1 MRVVPNAT
9 ARALTAAMSLVLAC
23 AATTSAQIQASA
35 ATTAAP
41 QATQG
46 APVRALTVD
55 EAVRLALEQNV
66 SLQVERLN
74 PRIQDEIV
82 SQAQGAWAPSLFG
95 TTSFRD
101 ASNPPNSFL
110 SGSTDTLQTRL
121 LSAEAGIEARLPW
134 GSQYRVSFDTAR
146 STTNNEFS
154 NFNPELGGGLNLR
167 FIQPLLRDRQID
179 NPRQQLVVSKRN
191 REISDITLRGTVVST
206 IRTVKNAYWDLK
218 YAMANLEV
226 QRQSLDLARQT
237 LKDNRTRVEVG
248 TMAPIDIVEAESE
261 VARNEEAV
269 IVAEAGIK
277 QAEDALRALIFD
289 PATPAFWTMTL
300 DPVDAPVMSQPPI
313 DVDGAVRTAL
323 DKRTDLQQAR
333 KNLDTVDDNIKY
345 YKNQL
350 LPQLTLQA
358 DVNTAGL
365 GGTQFLRGSGFPPPV
380 IGEVDRGYGNVLGDS
395 FTFDYPTWTFAVNV
409 SYPLGKSTT
418 EATLARTRIEK
429 TQGELSV
436 KNLELQVGT
445 QVRNLGRNVNTNLK
459 RIEATRATRQLNERR
474 LEAEQKKFAVGTS
487 TSFLV
492 FQAQRDLATARANEL
507 KAIVDYNK
515 SLVDFEAVQ
524 EAAIGGGGV
533 SIAGTAVR

>member
-9 ARALTAAMSLVLAC
+9 ARVLTAAMSLVLAG
-23 AATTSAQIQASA
+23 AASVSAQIQA
-35 ATTAAP
+35 TAAAQP
-41 QATQG
+41 VTPAAG
-46 APVRALTVD
+46 GPVRALTVD

-74 PRIQDEIV
+74 PQIQDEIV
-82 SQAQGAWAPSLFG
+82 NQFRGAWAPSLFG
-95 TTSFRD
+95 TTTFRD
-101 ASNPPNSFL
+101 ASNAPNSFL
-110 SGSTDTLQTRL
+110 SGSTDTLQQRN
-121 LSAEAGIEARLPW
+121 LSGEAGIESRLPW

-146 STTNNEFS
+146 ATTNNEFS

-167 FIQPLLRDRQID
+167 FIQPLLRDRVID
-179 NPRQQLVVSKRN
+179 NPRQQLRISRRN

-206 IRTVKNAYWDLK
+206 VRTVKNAYWDLK
-218 YAMANLEV
+218 YAIANLDV

-269 IVAEAGIK
+269 IVAEAAIK
-277 QAEDALRALIFD
+277 QAEDTLRALIFD
-289 PATPAFWTMTL
+289 PKTPEFWTMTL

-313 DVDGAVRTAL
+313 DVDGAVQTAL
-323 DKRTDLQQAR
+323 AKRTDLQQAR
-333 KNLDTVDDNIKY
+333 KNLETVDDNLAY
-345 YKNQL
+345 YRNQL
-350 LPQLTLQA
+350 LPQLTFQA
-358 DVNTAGL
+358 DVNTSGL
-365 GGTQFLRGSGFPPPV
+365 GGKQFIRGSGFPPPV
-380 IGEVDRGYGNVLGDS
+380 IGEATRGYGSVLGDA
-395 FTFDYPTWTFAVNV
+395 FTFDYPTWTFALNV
-409 SYPLGKSTT
+409 AYPIGKTT
-418 EATLARTRIEK
+418 QKATLARTKIERA
-429 TQGELSV
+429 QGELSI

-445 QVRNLGRNVNTNLK
+445 QVRNLGRQVNTNLK

-515 SLVDFEAVQ
+515 SLVDYEAVQ
-524 EAAIGGGGV
+524 ESAIGGGGV
-533 SIAGTAVR
+533 QIAGTAVR

>member
-9 ARALTAAMSLVLAC
+9 ARALTAAMSLVFAS

-35 ATTAAP
+35 AASAVP
-41 QATQG
+41 QGSQAT
-46 APVRALTVD
+46 VRALTVD

-74 PRIQDEIV
+74 PVIQDEIV
-82 SQAQGAWAPSLFG
+82 SQAQAAWAPSLFG

-289 PATPAFWTMTL
+289 PATPEFWTMTL
-300 DPVDAPVMSQPPI
+300 DPVDAPIMSQPPI
-313 DVDGAVRTAL
+313 DVDGAVRSAL
-323 DKRTDLQQAR
+323 DKRTDLMQAR

-350 LPQLTLQA
+350 LPQVTLQA

-365 GGTQFLRGSGFPPPV
+365 GGTQFLRGAGFPPPV
-380 IGEVDRGYGNVLGDS
+380 IGEVDRGYGKVLGDS
-395 FTFDYPTWTFAVNV
+395 FTFDYPTWTFALNV

-515 SLVDFEAVQ
+515 SLVDFEAIQ
-524 EAAIGGGGV
+524 EAAIAGGGV